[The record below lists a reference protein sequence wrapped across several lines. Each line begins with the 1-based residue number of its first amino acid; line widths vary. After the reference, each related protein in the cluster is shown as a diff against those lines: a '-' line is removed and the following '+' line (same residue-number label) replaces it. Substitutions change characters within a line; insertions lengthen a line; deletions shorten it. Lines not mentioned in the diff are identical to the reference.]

1 MKLAIGAADIKTRF
15 SRHRRRGKKAT
26 SFVSSIFFLARL
38 IHGGK
43 TGAHHSVSPYD
54 SGFLF
59 KTLHF
64 LHNFQMSLIS

>member
-1 MKLAIGAADIKTRF
+1 MKLTIGGADIKTCF

-54 SGFLF
+54 SGVIFG
-59 KTLHF
+59 TLHF
-64 LHNFQMSLIS
+64 LHILQMSLIS